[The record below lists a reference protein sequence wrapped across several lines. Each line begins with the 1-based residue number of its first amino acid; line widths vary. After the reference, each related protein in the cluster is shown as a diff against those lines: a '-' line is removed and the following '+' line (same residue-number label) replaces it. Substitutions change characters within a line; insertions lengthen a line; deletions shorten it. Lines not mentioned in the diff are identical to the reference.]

1 MILATKLARL
11 VLIYKSSLELNTMV
25 IIYNVRCLKHHGD
38 NLQCKMQ
45 LCKFVNDA
53 QSGKNS
59 CIYLWKLCSTTT
71 LLIMVLLANR
81 PKNSKSATSKTS
93 NENDKNSWKLLP
105 RSRLELKWRNQTSPY
120 IYTISCDQH
129 GNQHFKSC
137 SSWAKIKLAI
147 SPDNLTSPPS
157 AFFAV
162 SLFNQVGNLSFSWA
176 ALHL

>member
-11 VLIYKSSLELNTMV
+11 VLFYKSSLELNTMV

-71 LLIMVLLANR
+71 LLIMVFLANR

-93 NENDKNSWKLLP
+93 NENDKKTAENCCKDLGMNQNGEIRLL
-105 RSRLELKWRNQTSPY
+105 L
-120 IYTISCDQH
+120 ISTLSLATNMGINILNLAALGQ
-129 GNQHFKSC
+129 K
-137 SSWAKIKLAI
+137 SSWQ
-147 SPDNLTSPPS
+147 SVLTSPPAS
-157 AFFAV
+157 FFAV
-162 SLFNQVGNLSFSWA
+162 SLFDQVGNLSFSWT